1 MLSARGSAA
10 ALVRHGTRLTG
21 RGKKGAWAQ
30 SRLRLPEHW
39 TGHSARYYRPGR
51 PPWVSRQASRGSA
64 SESCQ
69 ARFCTSPQSPARR
82 AWVCVRARACQV
94 SRRGEAEDAYRT
106 CINDLHVLVATIR
119 RLRDVVLCARTL
131 VSVGAL
137 PHGLGALIGG
147 IGPLSNS
154 KPPTTD
160 HASRFQSPQHPSASL
175 LLSLG
180 KRYGIMET
188 CMSVAATCA
197 SESDIRWTMALHC
210 GPIQRKTSL

>member
-1 MLSARGSAA
+1 M
-10 ALVRHGTRLTG
+10 
-21 RGKKGAWAQ
+21 
-30 SRLRLPEHW
+30 SRP
-39 TGHSARYYRPGR
+39 
-51 PPWVSRQASRGSA
+51 ASRGSA

-82 AWVCVRARACQV
+82 VWVCARARACQV
-94 SRRGEAEDAYRT
+94 SRRGEAEDACRT

-137 PHGLGALIGG
+137 PHGLGAVIDGYW
-147 IGPLSNS
+147 
-154 KPPTTD
+154 
-160 HASRFQSPQHPSASL
+160 
-175 LLSLG
+175 
-180 KRYGIMET
+180 RYGPSIQPKAPNNRLCFTLLVPKAPKRIAAPESGHTVRHHGDMHA
-188 CMSVAATCA
+188 VAATCA